1 MVLNFDVINSKKR
14 EMGMANAQFL
24 PQPYQWPRNM
34 TDSTA
39 TLRQSSRRSLI
50 WNLRE
55 SIRSVVRRQSKSA
68 AIYPKR
74 NAIIRVL
81 KQPDDICIRRG

>member
-1 MVLNFDVINSKKR
+1 MVLNFEVINSKRR
-14 EMGMANAQFL
+14 EMGMTNAQFL
-24 PQPYQWPRNM
+24 QQPYRWPRNM

-50 WNLRE
+50 WNLRG
-55 SIRSVVRRQSKSA
+55 SIRSVVRRRSISA

-81 KQPDDICIRRG
+81 KQPDDLGIRRG

>member
-1 MVLNFDVINSKKR
+1 MNFEVINSKER
-14 EMGMANAQFL
+14 EIGMTNAKFL
-24 PQPYQWPRNM
+24 PQPYRWPRNM

-50 WNLRE
+50 WNLRG
-55 SIRSVVRRQSKSA
+55 SIRSVVRRRSKSA

>member
-1 MVLNFDVINSKKR
+1 MNFEVINSKKR
-14 EMGMANAQFL
+14 EIGMTNAQFL
-24 PQPYQWPRNM
+24 PQSYRWPRNM

-50 WNLRE
+50 WNLRG
-55 SIRSVVRRQSKSA
+55 SIRSVVRWLSKSA

>member
-1 MVLNFDVINSKKR
+1 MVLNFEVINSKKR
-14 EMGMANAQFL
+14 EMGMTNGQFL
-24 PQPYQWPRNM
+24 PPPYRWPRN
-34 TDSTA
+34 TTGSTA

-50 WNLRE
+50 WNLRG
-55 SIRSVVRRQSKSA
+55 SIRSVVRRRSISA

-81 KQPDDICIRRG
+81 KQPDDLGIRRG

>member
-1 MVLNFDVINSKKR
+1 MVLNFEVINSKKR
-14 EMGMANAQFL
+14 EIGMT
-24 PQPYQWPRNM
+24 NM
-34 TDSTA
+34 TDSTV

-50 WNLRE
+50 WNLRV
-55 SIRSVVRRQSKSA
+55 SIRSVVRRRLKSA

-74 NAIIRVL
+74 HAIIRVL

>member
-1 MVLNFDVINSKKR
+1 MNFEVINSKKR
-14 EMGMANAQFL
+14 EMGMT
-24 PQPYQWPRNM
+24 NM

-50 WNLRE
+50 WNLRG
-55 SIRSVVRRQSKSA
+55 SIRSVVRRRSKSA
-68 AIYPKR
+68 AIYTKR

>member
-1 MVLNFDVINSKKR
+1 MNFEVINSKKR
-14 EMGMANAQFL
+14 EMGMTNAQFL
-24 PQPYQWPRNM
+24 THPYRLPRNM

>member
-1 MVLNFDVINSKKR
+1 MTFEVISSKKR
-14 EMGMANAQFL
+14 EMGITNAQFL
-24 PQPYQWPRNM
+24 QQPYRWPRNM

-50 WNLRE
+50 WNLRG
-55 SIRSVVRRQSKSA
+55 SIRSVVRQLSKSA

-81 KQPDDICIRRG
+81 KQPDDIGIRRG